1 MNNYV
6 WFTMHVVRHTIER
19 LLFSFIYFFLFLN
32 IFPIHIQF
40 KSNSSLRIKNMH
52 TVVQC
57 IDKKKN

>member
-1 MNNYV
+1 
-6 WFTMHVVRHTIER
+6 MHVVRHTIER